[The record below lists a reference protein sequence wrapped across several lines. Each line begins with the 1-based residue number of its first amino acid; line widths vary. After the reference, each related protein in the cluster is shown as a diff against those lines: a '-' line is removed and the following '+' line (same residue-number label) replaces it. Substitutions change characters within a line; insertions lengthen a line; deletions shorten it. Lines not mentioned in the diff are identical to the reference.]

1 MAAALKRFLDW
12 ANQPVSFGKKKTQP
26 FEAIPV
32 LDEQHESVHLADQA
46 QLDQLLKGVGGLDLN
61 NAALFVPANDAHE
74 TYLPPLP
81 VEPAKPATPDDY
93 LGNSVE
99 DVVNGMGRFLEA
111 HAITDASKTC
121 WALVMDE
128 VKVIQMKRMR
138 LLELEKECTKIKGEL
153 EDCKKNLAMHA
164 KRASAEETMTIAM
177 HEKRLE
183 LSRALTGRIDA
194 L

>member
-26 FEAIPV
+26 LTAIPV
-32 LDEQHESVHLADQA
+32 LEEQPDAAHLAEVSH
-46 QLDQLLKGVGGLDLN
+46 LDKFPQGVAELDLN
-61 NAALFVPANDAHE
+61 LDSFVPANDAHD
-74 TYLPPLP
+74 TYLPPEP
-81 VEPAKPATPDDY
+81 VEPPKPTTPEDY
-93 LGNSVE
+93 LGTSVE
-99 DVVNGMGRFLEA
+99 DVVNGLGRFLEA

-121 WALVMDE
+121 WAHLMDE
-128 VKVIQMKRMR
+128 MKVIQMKRMR
-138 LLELEKECTKIKGEL
+138 LAELEKECAKIKGEL
-153 EDCKKNLAMHA
+153 EDCKRNLAMQA
-164 KRASAEETMTIAM
+164 KRASAEEAMTIAM